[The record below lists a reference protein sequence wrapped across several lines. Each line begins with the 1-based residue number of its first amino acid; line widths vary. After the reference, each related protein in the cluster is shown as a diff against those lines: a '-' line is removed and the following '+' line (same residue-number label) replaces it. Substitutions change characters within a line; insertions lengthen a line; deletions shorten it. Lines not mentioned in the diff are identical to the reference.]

1 VLVAIEDNG
10 VVLDK
15 DYLAGFARELTDLL
29 SSQQKEIYKMAG
41 EEYNISSPKQL
52 SEVLFGK
59 MKIPGGKKNKS
70 GGFST
75 NEKILLNYLDDYPII
90 EKILSYR
97 EIFKLKSTYTQT
109 LIDQVNP
116 KTGRIHTTFNQAIAA
131 TGRLSSTNPNLQNIP
146 TSTDFGQQIRKAFIA
161 PKDKLLLSFD
171 YSQQELRLLA
181 HLSGEK
187 KLTAAFTK
195 DVDIHAL
202 TASQI
207 FKIPVKDVNSQ
218 QRRVGKTVNFGV
230 VYGISAFGLSDRLK
244 ISNQDGQKFIDSFY
258 NSYPK
263 VREYFDNLKQK
274 ARVNGYVETIFGRR
288 RDASL
293 LTAANYQLR
302 MATEREIINFPLQG
316 SAADIMK
323 LVMIRA
329 QKLIATNY
337 AEFAMMVLQVHDE
350 LIFEV
355 NTLDLNDKNFKK
367 LAREIKEIMLNTIKL
382 EVPVNVGIEVGKNW
396 AEMKE
401 ID

>member
-1 VLVAIEDNG
+1 
-10 VVLDK
+10 
-15 DYLAGFARELTDLL
+15 
-29 SSQQKEIYKMAG
+29 
-41 EEYNISSPKQL
+41 
-52 SEVLFGK
+52 

-181 HLSGEK
+181 HLSGEE